1 MLPWPKVHLTVTIET
16 VIWQLVSWA
25 LARPPWLWVHIQRYL
40 MLSLWKLSREF
51 FGRIFLV
58 RDCFWNVQRDMQKD
72 KKKIIT
78 VEIYEICILLKA
90 VAFPVLTRLS
100 VLCSK
105 EDKQTKLKSKGIK
118 TRVQA
123 FRLHERGAPL
133 EITHLLNL
141 MAKHLKLVYLMRY
154 TKIARYWKIMCTQ
167 KRISK
172 SE

>member
-1 MLPWPKVHLTVTIET
+1 MKCAKGHAKR
-16 VIWQLVSWA
+16 Q
-25 LARPPWLWVHIQRYL
+25 
-40 MLSLWKLSREF
+40 
-51 FGRIFLV
+51 
-58 RDCFWNVQRDMQKD
+58 
-72 KKKIIT
+72 KKIIT

-154 TKIARYWKIMCTQ
+154 TKIAHVTE
-167 KRISK
+167 K
-172 SE
+172 SCVLRKEFQNLNKKLH